1 MSATPWDP
9 APQRIAV
16 FRALQLGDMLCAV
29 PALRALRAHAPAAR
43 ITLIGLPWAASFVER
58 FHRYVDDLLPFPGFP
73 GYPEQ
78 EGAIPDFLDFLQ
90 AARSRNFDLAIQ
102 LHGSGELSNRIMSLL
117 GAART
122 AGFWG
127 QTPNSKERNLE
138 SDPKFG
144 LPWPDDAPEI
154 HRYTRL
160 MEKLGVP
167 LQGDHLELPLTWTD
181 WEGYEEVATRHR
193 LHEGNF
199 VCLHP
204 GARLRSRRWPVERFA
219 AVGNALA
226 RDGWQV
232 AVTGSPAEA
241 KLTSQIVARLPKEAQ
256 DLTGQTTLGSLA
268 ALISRSALLVC
279 NDTGVSH
286 VAAAMQTPSVVVA
299 SGSDVHRWAP
309 LDTERHRVQ
318 WHDVPCRPC
327 AFDACPV
334 GHHCALGVSV
344 DTVLAEAR
352 RLLNR
357 RDFRHAA

>member
-1 MSATPWDP
+1 
-9 APQRIAV
+9 
-16 FRALQLGDMLCAV
+16 
-29 PALRALRAHAPAAR
+29 
-43 ITLIGLPWAASFVER
+43 
-58 FHRYVDDLLPFPGFP
+58 
-73 GYPEQ
+73 
-78 EGAIPDFLDFLQ
+78 
-90 AARSRNFDLAIQ
+90 
-102 LHGSGELSNRIMSLL
+102 
-117 GAART
+117 
-122 AGFWG
+122 
-127 QTPNSKERNLE
+127 
-138 SDPKFG
+138 
-144 LPWPDDAPEI
+144 
-154 HRYTRL
+154 

-167 LQGDHLELPLTWTD
+167 PKGDHLELPLTWTD
-181 WEGYEEVATRHR
+181 WEGYEEVVTRHR

-204 GARLRSRRWPVERFA
+204 GARLLSRRWPVERFA

-232 AVTGSPAEA
+232 VVTGSPAEA
-241 KLTSQIVARLPKEAQ
+241 KLTREIVARLPKEAQ

-286 VAAAMQTPSVVVA
+286 VAAAMQAPSVVVA
-299 SGSDVHRWAP
+299 SGSDVRRWAP
-309 LDTERHRVQ
+309 LDRERHRVQ

-344 DTVLAEAR
+344 DTVLAEAH